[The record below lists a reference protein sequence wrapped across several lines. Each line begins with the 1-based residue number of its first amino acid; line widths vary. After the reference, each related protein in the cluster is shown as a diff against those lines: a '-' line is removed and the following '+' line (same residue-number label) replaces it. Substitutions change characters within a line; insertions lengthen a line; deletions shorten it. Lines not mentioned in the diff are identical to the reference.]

1 MESRIFSDGNRA
13 SAILPM
19 EANSTN
25 TKITGAAEDNAPWR
39 FRHYR
44 FKIDDCM
51 GERIG
56 VQLSR

>member
-1 MESRIFSDGNRA
+1 MVTEN
-13 SAILPM
+13 
-19 EANSTN
+19 
-25 TKITGAAEDNAPWR
+25 KIKEFLCVTAAVAACAVGAAENNAPWR

-56 VQLSR
+56 V